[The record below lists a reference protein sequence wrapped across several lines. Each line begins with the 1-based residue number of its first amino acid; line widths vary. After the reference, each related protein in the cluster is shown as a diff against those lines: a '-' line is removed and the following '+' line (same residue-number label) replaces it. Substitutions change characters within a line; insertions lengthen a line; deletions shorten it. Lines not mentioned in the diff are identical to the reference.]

1 MIKILV
7 ALDCRVINLRT
18 IDFAC
23 FMARLT
29 HSKLI
34 GIFLEEREFE
44 KTPTRKIVLGQPY
57 IETIVAS
64 DIPGNEARQKTMLEN
79 IHVFK
84 DACENRGIPT
94 GSRVADGIP
103 ATEIVRETRFADV
116 LIVDAT
122 TSFSN
127 KPEASPTDFVKEILT
142 RSECP
147 VIIAPESDGIIGEII
162 FPCDYSR
169 SAATAIKHFSYLF
182 PEFGNKKLTVLEVKK
197 EETKPDADVGRLN
210 EWLAVHYQNAVY
222 VSLKGDPT
230 DEIFAYLLKRDN
242 IMAVMGSYG
251 RSSLSRL
258 FRPSHAEL
266 VTKTM
271 TRPLFIS
278 HD

>member
-7 ALDCRVINLRT
+7 ALDCRVINMKT
-18 IDFAC
+18 VDFAC
-23 FMARLT
+23 YMARVA
-29 HSKLI
+29 HSKLT

-57 IETIVAS
+57 VETIVAS
-64 DIPGNEARQKTMLEN
+64 DIPGNEARQKTKLEN
-79 IHVFK
+79 IQTFK
-84 DACENRGIPT
+84 DACENRGIPAT
-94 GSRVADGIP
+94 VRVDDGIP
-103 ATEIVRETRFADV
+103 ATEIVRETRFADI

-147 VIIAPESDGIIGEII
+147 VIIAPESDGIIEEII
-162 FPCDYSR
+162 FPCDNSR

-182 PEFGNKKLTVLEVKK
+182 PEFRNKKLTVLEVKK
-197 EETKPDADVGRLN
+197 EETKPDADEGRLN
-210 EWLAVHYQNAVY
+210 EWLTVHYPKAAY
-222 VSLKGDPT
+222 IAIKGDPS
-230 DEIFAYLLKRDN
+230 DEIFTYLLKRDN